1 MKLKSFLSGLSAA
14 VLTAAA
20 FISCQPEQEADTL
33 SVSPDSAIAFAAS
46 GNTAV
51 QLNVTTT
58 ASDWDFVVPEW
69 IEASREGDVLTVNA
83 KDNES
88 EDENLGRITFTAG
101 NAEPVR
107 ITVTQAAAGSFE
119 PTDGVAAKVT
129 DESGSN
135 DVSIVIG
142 KELEVSAS
150 LKLTLEEAA
159 ASDVNVT
166 LAADPDYIA
175 EYDYAH
181 GTTGTIIL
189 PAEVL
194 TADWNI
200 TVAAGQTEKTIEFTI
215 DGNSLEFGVNYLLP
229 LKAEV
234 VSGDAKFVKTSD
246 RRVNYLVKRKNPR
259 EIRQICVMEF
269 NDTNPLN
276 VLEWKLE
283 DGSYFFDALVLF
295 SGNICWSDEDQRV
308 AFNKRRG
315 EPVVNANTAA
325 LVAEAETLLKPI
337 HDAGIPVYMGLMPHH
352 TQAGLT
358 NISNAGCKDFAIE
371 MAELARDC
379 YFSGYFLDE
388 EYTGWDYGNMTEYWK
403 RSSEDNQFGNGGS
416 YMAYQLWKQAEA
428 VCDWP
433 INVSYFQYGGLSVSE
448 VTDHEDNSKHDPS
461 EFCSIIMPNYG
472 GRGYPNGNQTLK
484 DCCGASVELAR
495 WGSITGDTV
504 KQRMEEGYG
513 WIAWFAWDPVSRSGR
528 SYIEDVA
535 KVCYESPLVPPTH
548 YYRKTGQGSY
558 DSNRTEL

>member
-58 ASDWDFVVPEW
+58 ASDWDYVVPEW
-69 IEASREGDVLTVNA
+69 IEASRDGNVLTVNA

-107 ITVTQAAAGSFE
+107 ITVAQAAAGSSE

-135 DVSIVIG
+135 DVNIVIG
-142 KELEVSAS
+142 KELEVSAT
-150 LKLTLEEAA
+150 LKLTLEKAA
-159 ASDVNVT
+159 ASEVKVS

-181 GTTGTIIL
+181 STTSTIL

-200 TVAAGQTEKTIEFTI
+200 TIAAGQTEKTIEFTI

-234 VSGDAKFVKTSD
+234 VSGGAKFARTSD
-246 RRVNYLVKRKNPR
+246 RRVNYSVKRKNPR
-259 EIRQICVMEF
+259 EIRQVCVMEF

-295 SGNICWSDEDQRV
+295 SGNICWSEDDQRV
-308 AFNKRRG
+308 MFNKRQG
-315 EPVVNANTAA
+315 EPVANANAAA
-325 LVAEAETLLKPI
+325 LVANAEELLKPI

-358 NISNAGCKDFAIE
+358 NISNAGCKDFAEE

-388 EYTGWDYGNMTEYWK
+388 EYTGSGYGTMTDYWRRT
-403 RSSEDNQFGNGGS
+403 SADNSCGNGGS
-416 YMAYQLWKQAEA
+416 YMAYQLWKQASATCE
-428 VCDWP
+428 WP
-433 INVSYFQYGGLSVSE
+433 INVSYFQYGGLSVGE
-448 VTDHEDNSKHDPS
+448 VTDHEDGTKHDPS

-472 GRGYPNGNQTLK
+472 GKGYPYGNQTKK

-495 WGSITGDTV
+495 WGSLSGSTAKSLMD
-504 KQRMEEGYG
+504 EGYG
-513 WIAWFAWDPVSRSGR
+513 WIAWFAWDPVSRSGK
-528 SYIEDVA
+528 SYINDVA
-535 KVCYESPLVPPTH
+535 TACYESPLVEPTH
-548 YYRKTGQGSY
+548 YYKKTGEGAY
-558 DSNRTEL
+558 DANRSEL